1 MYPII
6 ENNKLATLKLCKNNK
21 DNTLY
26 VFGSVLTK
34 VFSGSSDLDFKID
47 LE

>member
-34 VFSGSSDLDFKID
+34 VFSDSSDLDFKID